1 VSDAFTRTKKSP
13 LTVEEL
19 LARAQ
24 IHDALLRYC
33 RGLDRV
39 DMALVRSAFHD
50 DAWIDFPESLH
61 IGGVAGFF
69 DFLSA
74 EMPRFDKT
82 MHLLGNSLVDFDGP
96 RVAHVE
102 TYLNADHQG
111 SERHHWAGQHVK
123 LWGRYL
129 DRFEERD
136 GVWLIARR
144 RLVVD
149 LMYRYPADGWF
160 DDHPDASGNSRD
172 GSDPALRPT
181 AGFTGTPVT
190 AADNWPA
197 T

>member
-1 VSDAFTRTKKSP
+1 MIVD
-13 LTVEEL
+13 EL

-39 DMALVRSAFHD
+39 DMDLVRSAFHQ

-61 IGGVAGFF
+61 IGDVEGFF

-82 MHLLGNSLVDFDGP
+82 MHFLGNSLIDFDGP
-96 RVAHVE
+96 RTAHVE

-111 SERHHWAGQHVK
+111 SERHHWKGEHVK

-149 LMYRYPADGWF
+149 WMYRYPGDGWF
-160 DDHPDASGNSRD
+160 DDHPDASVGLRD
-172 GSDPALRPT
+172 GSDPTLRRT
-181 AGFTGTPVT
+181 AGFTGTATSV
-190 AADNWPA
+190 DNWPA
-197 T
+197 A